1 MDIAITGAS
10 GLIGTALTSELQTA
24 GHRVVRVVRGRHPG
38 ADEIGWD
45 PHRGTIDAA
54 GFEGLD
60 AVVHLAGEGIATR
73 RWNDEHKRSIRE
85 SRTSGT
91 SLIARTLAEATN
103 GPKRFLSGSAIGIY
117 GDRGDQVLTEVSEA
131 SDRFLARVVVD
142 WEAAAGAAVEAGIST
157 AFLRTG
163 IVLDPGGGALGKMLP
178 LFRFG
183 LGGRLGSGRQ
193 YWSWISMADEV
204 GAIRFLLERADVT
217 GPVNLTA
224 PTPVTNAAFTRTL
237 SSVLRRPAV
246 FPVPAFGPKLLLG
259 AELAEELLFCSAR
272 VDPAVLGAA
281 GYIFEDPTL
290 EGALRRLLGGASATR

>member
-10 GLIGTALTSELQTA
+10 GLIGTALVRDLTGA

-38 ADEIGWD
+38 ADEIGWN
-45 PHRGTIDAA
+45 PHAGTIDAA
-54 GFEGLD
+54 GLEGID
-60 AVVHLAGEGIATR
+60 AVVHLAGEGIATK

-91 SLIARTLAEATN
+91 AILARAIAEAN
-103 GPKRFLSGSAIGIY
+103 AGPKRFLSGSAIGIY
-117 GDRGDQVLTEVSEA
+117 GDRGDQVLTEA
-131 SDRFLARVVVD
+131 SDAADRFLARVVVD
-142 WEAAAGAAVEAGIST
+142 WEAAARPAVDAGIST

-163 IVLDPGGGALGKMLP
+163 IVLDPAGGALGKVLP

-204 GAIRFLLERADVT
+204 GAIRFLLERSDVT

-224 PTPVTNAAFTRTL
+224 PTPVTNAAFTKTL
-237 SSVLRRPAV
+237 ASVLRRPAL
-246 FPVPAFGPKLLLG
+246 FPVPAFGPKLILG
-259 AELAEELLFCSAR
+259 GELAEELLFCSAR
-272 VDPAVLGAA
+272 VEPAVLAAA
-281 GYIFEDPTL
+281 GYSFVDPTL
-290 EGALRRLLGGASATR
+290 EGALRRMLGA

>member
-10 GLIGTALTSELQTA
+10 GLIGTALVRDLTGA

-38 ADEIGWD
+38 TDEIGWN
-45 PHRGTIDAA
+45 PHAGTIDAA
-54 GFEGLD
+54 GLEGID
-60 AVVHLAGEGIATR
+60 AVVHLAGEGIATK

-91 SLIARTLAEATN
+91 AILARAIAEAN
-103 GPKRFLSGSAIGIY
+103 AGPKRFLSGSAIGIY
-117 GDRGDQVLTEVSEA
+117 GDRGDQVLTEA
-131 SDRFLARVVVD
+131 SDAADRFLARVVVD
-142 WEAAAGAAVEAGIST
+142 WEAAARPAVDAGIST

-163 IVLDPGGGALGKMLP
+163 IVLDPAGGALGKVLP

-204 GAIRFLLERADVT
+204 GAIRFLLERPDVT

-224 PTPVTNAAFTRTL
+224 PTPVTNAAFTKTL
-237 SSVLRRPAV
+237 ASVLRRPAL

-259 AELAEELLFCSAR
+259 GELAEELLFCSAR
-272 VDPAVLGAA
+272 VEPAVLAAA
-281 GYIFEDPTL
+281 GYSFVDPTL
-290 EGALRRLLGGASATR
+290 EGALRRMLGA